1 MKFYGREFEINLL
14 NSFIDTENLCKNT
27 GIVYLYGEAGIGKS
41 FLLKRLEY
49 LNQQKSSF
57 FWFQNDNITQR
68 NLKCFFD
75 FFKSFFNL
83 NDLQLE
89 SEKSQEFEHQFSLLV
104 DKIKQCG
111 EEHAPEVFCRIK
123 PYLSWLAEVSG
134 KENFSDIGFFD
145 NRIEIIGV
153 AIKEFFKLV
162 SIIKPIV
169 MIVEDIHW
177 IDQDSLRVFQIL
189 SRNIDQYPIYLI
201 ANARPS
207 FSTEN
212 PSLKLDKNIN
222 QIVLNLK
229 ELSKTAARKMVDE
242 YLDKDISGKYFDD
255 IYAKSKGNPFLL
267 EQICRYVLETGV
279 SGQEVVIP
287 EDVNNIVLSRL
298 DYLSEDLKN
307 TILAASVLGREFD
320 ISVLSE
326 LLKLMASITDK
337 GKIIHKDRDFQVLI
351 TEGIDAG
358 FWSNISEIHY
368 IFKHSLV
375 QSTVYNVQLKEKL
388 QIIHNLAA
396 QSITQV
402 KSEEPSYF
410 KDVAYHYEKGN
421 SLDKA
426 FQCYIK
432 SGEYAKK
439 NYNLTVAQQC
449 FEKALSITEE
459 IYGEQDPKTTTIYY
473 SLGQILYRQG
483 SYSQS
488 LQYLKTALKNQEKV
502 NTNDPLVISI
512 YLGIANNYIKISD
525 YPQAFKLLDKAG
537 KKAESLLEKNH
548 VLYLQIYLSWGGIFF
563 LMNEY
568 KQGMDYFLK
577 AQELINS
584 NFGENDPR
592 LAVIYNNLGLIQA
605 KLFNYDSSFNYF
617 KRALDIQTKNNLTN
631 HPFTSNIYN
640 NIGDNYSQLGNYQSA
655 LDFSEKSLKA
665 HLKLFGKTHPEI
677 VVIYNSLGL
686 ICRRSGK
693 LNEALTNFQKARS
706 VVTDLYGFQNI
717 ELVGIH
723 NRISRIY
730 LDKLNLTYAREE
742 LKLVELNPGIWENS
756 KNKHKLSFYQL
767 MAEFYLWEDNYEQ
780 TEKFLTTGLKFIAEN
795 PNVDISTQGQF
806 YFTYSRICRINQDFR
821 LAHQYLLEAKHIFE
835 KTKDDFHRLNYY
847 LEEALQLFL
856 QEKFLESYEIIL
868 HCIGN
873 FSDIHVDEFAGV
885 YLVGFLS
892 LNEIFKNQK
901 SIKQYSDETPDHYQQ
916 KFQFYFSKMQKIS
929 LKLELLWFL
938 IEYGKLSGKEL
949 KKYQDIV
956 EDLGMVKYL
965 PVFNKKKKLL
975 K

>member
-14 NSFIDTENLCKNT
+14 NSFIDTDNLSKNT

-41 FLLKRLEY
+41 YLLKRLEY
-49 LNQQKSSF
+49 LNQPKSSF
-57 FWFQNDNITQR
+57 FWFQNDNVTQR

-89 SEKSQEFEHQFSLLV
+89 SEKSQEFELQISLLI

-111 EEHAPEVFCRIK
+111 DENASEVFCRIK

-134 KENFSDIGFFD
+134 KENFTDIGFFD

-162 SIIKPIV
+162 SKIKPV
-169 MIVEDIHW
+169 VLIVEDIHW
-177 IDQDSLRVFQIL
+177 IDQDSLKIFQIL

-229 ELSKTAARKMVDE
+229 ELSIPAARKMVDE
-242 YLDKDISGKYFDD
+242 YLNKKISGKYFDA

-267 EQICRYVLETGV
+267 EQICRYVLETAI
-279 SGQEVVIP
+279 SGKEVIIP
-287 EDVNNIVLSRL
+287 DDVNNIVLSRL

-337 GKIIHKDRDFQVLI
+337 GKFVHKDRDFQVLI
-351 TEGIDAG
+351 TEGVNAG

-388 QIIHNLAA
+388 QTIHNLAA

-410 KDVAYHYEKGN
+410 KDVAYHYERGN

-459 IYGEQDPKTTTIYY
+459 IYGKQDPKTTSIYY

-483 SYSQS
+483 SYDQS

-502 NTNDPLVISI
+502 NPNDPLVISI
-512 YLGIANNYIKISD
+512 YLGIANNYIKISN
-525 YPQAFKLLDKAG
+525 YPQAFELLDKAG

-548 VLYLQIYLSWGGIFF
+548 ILYLQIYLSLGGIYF

-568 KQGMDYFLK
+568 KQSMDYFLK

-605 KLFNYDSSFNYF
+605 KLFNYDKSFNYF

-655 LDFSEKSLKA
+655 LDFSEKSLQS

-686 ICRRSGK
+686 ICRRTGK
-693 LNEALTNFQKARS
+693 LDEALINFQKAKS
-706 VVTDLYGFQNI
+706 VITDLYGFQNI

-723 NRISRIY
+723 NHLSRLY
-730 LDKLNLTYAREE
+730 LDKLDLNNAGKELRLT
-742 LKLVELNPGIWENS
+742 ELNPGIKEES

-767 MAEFYLWEDNYEQ
+767 MSEYYLWEDNYQ
-780 TEKFLTTGLKFIAEN
+780 KTENFLISGLKFLAEN
-795 PNVDISTQGQF
+795 PNLDISTRGRF
-806 YFTYSRICRINQDFR
+806 NLTYSRICRINQDFK
-821 LAHQYLLEAKHIFE
+821 LAQQYLFEAKNIFE
-835 KTKDDFHRLNYY
+835 KTKDDFHRLNCY
-847 LEEALQLFL
+847 LEQGIQLFL
-856 QEKFLESYEIIL
+856 QKNFVESIKIVNQ
-868 HCIGN
+868 CIDN
-873 FSDIHVDEFAGV
+873 YSDVHVDEFAGL
-885 YLVGFLS
+885 YLIGFLS
-892 LNEIFKNQK
+892 LNEILKDDQSNKFDNK
-901 SIKQYSDETPDHYQQ
+901 ETPDHYQN
-916 KFQFYFSKMQKIS
+916 KFQYYFSMMQKIS
-929 LKLELLWFL
+929 LKLELLWML
-938 IEYGKLSGKEL
+938 IECGKLSVKKL
-949 KKYQDIV
+949 KKYQDMV
-956 EDLGMVKYL
+956 EDLGLEKYL
-965 PVFNKKKKLL
+965 HILNKNQRVL